1 MAWNMEIGNTPYI
14 LHGVKPV
21 GDPVAEVPGEEHGRG
36 DPHGPGVDV
45 LAQLVHGRV
54 HVAVL
59 HLQRVGNCLHYSET
73 QLQLL
78 VNLDLIYTLSM
89 IYMG

>member
-1 MAWNMEIGNTPYI
+1 MCFQGMSLVGE
-14 LHGVKPV
+14 PV
-21 GDPVAEVPGEEHGRG
+21 GNVEDEEHGGR

-59 HLQRVGNCLHYSET
+59 HLQRV
-73 QLQLL
+73 
-78 VNLDLIYTLSM
+78 D
-89 IYMG
+89 